1 MSWGFFFVTCLHGAR
16 LRGYDSGYRTEAMNS
31 QMGAKL
37 LSPLAEL
44 FAHHSP
50 SHMIFTF
57 NVDRSKSYW
66 PYLPWQNT
74 SDTYLPLIALNVV
87 YLWSA
92 ASQGLEPYS
101 YYAQ

>member
-1 MSWGFFFVTCLHGAR
+1 
-16 LRGYDSGYRTEAMNS
+16 MNS
-31 QMGAKL
+31 QTVAQL

-57 NVDRSKSYW
+57 NVGRSKSYW
-66 PYLPWQNT
+66 PYLPWQNI
-74 SDTYLPLIALNVV
+74 SDTYLPLITPNLVNV
-87 YLWSA
+87 LSA